1 MIMEMFYE
9 PVNLRQWNMFDKVK
23 CIGHIEPFLAT
34 KAMSLGDIVFLHVGQ
49 QDKNFE
55 SGIYAYGV
63 IVKEPYVLEDS
74 PQDYCNNK
82 NTVDVKIVKINYS
95 NPYMPHDECKKYIH
109 QFRTV
114 HKIDKEF
121 YGKFEEIM

>member
-1 MIMEMFYE
+1 MEMFFE
-9 PVNLRQWNMFDKVK
+9 PVNLLQWNMFEKVK
-23 CIGHIEPFLAT
+23 TIGHIEPFLAT

-49 QDKNFE
+49 QDKDYE

-63 IVKEPYVLEDS
+63 IVKEPYILQNS

-82 NTVDVKIVKINYS
+82 NTVDVRIEKIGYS
-95 NPYMPHDECKKYIH
+95 KPCMSHDECAKYIH

-114 HKIDKEF
+114 HMIEQAF
-121 YGKFEEIM
+121 YENFEQIM